1 VATARQSLAGG
12 LTYMFNIAGGAVG
25 LGIATTIFTS
35 TSESKLDS
43 KVADAGLNVTD
54 SEGDAAQGILAGT
67 DSAKDALSHFS
78 KGVQDQITMFV
89 HDGFVAG
96 FQYVFWFGTVLAFVG
111 LLLSVFFVGGRLHL
125 RPQAVADEVP
135 AEEPSI

>member
-12 LTYMFNIAGGAVG
+12 LTYMFQIAGGAIG
-25 LGIATTIFTS
+25 LGVATTIFTS
-35 TSESKLDS
+35 TSESELDS
-43 KVADAGLNVTD
+43 KVAAAGLDVTD

-67 DSAKDALSHFS
+67 DSAKDALARFS
-78 KGVQDQITMFV
+78 QQVQAQIRSFV

-111 LLLSVFFVGGRLHL
+111 LLVSAFFVGGRLHL
-125 RPQAVADEVP
+125 RPQTVVEESP
-135 AEEPSI
+135 AKEPAG